1 MNRKRKTKVY
11 CLQRRKLRFLIKSL
25 FVIILA
31 LGLFWLA
38 GLIKEKADASF
49 NTAGVYSENAV
60 LSASPEI
67 IANKE
72 AADILKTVTSKAY
85 LLLDGKT
92 GKVLIEKEGYTPLP
106 PASTTKILTA
116 ITALDSGSV
125 DQRVKVSASAA
136 ATGEASVNLK
146 ENDVLSLEQLLYGA
160 LVQSGNDA
168 CVAIAEGLAPSEEEF
183 VARMNLKAKTLGA
196 FNTKFYNTNGLP
208 CSGHLTTA
216 YDLAL
221 ITRYALQDPVFS
233 DIVKTQDYQMRWES
247 PQRTLKIK
255 NTNLLL
261 QLDSRVIGV
270 KTGTTNA
277 AGKCL
282 VSAIKIGDETLIGVV
297 LDAKDRYKDMQ
308 ALFRWGELSLRYK

>member
-1 MNRKRKTKVY
+1 MSKSKFRKQHSTKKRIRALFRV
-11 CLQRRKLRFLIKSL
+11 LIGLVFLAAIIWGAHAAWQAAFSMGNNEPLTDMEAMIPAVTDWQDSSL
-25 FVIILA
+25 VNTEVAKITA
-31 LGLFWLA
+31 
-38 GLIKEKADASF
+38 KAF
-49 NTAGVYSENAV
+49 
-60 LSASPEI
+60 
-67 IANKE
+67 
-72 AADILKTVTSKAY
+72 

-92 GKVLIEKEGYTPLP
+92 GEVLLEKNGYLALP

-125 DQRVKVSASAA
+125 DQRVRVSASAA
-136 ATGEASVNLK
+136 ATGEASINLK
-146 ENDVLSLEQLLYGA
+146 EDEVLSLEQLLYGA

-168 CVAIAEGLAPSEEEF
+168 CVAIAEGLAPTEAEF

-196 FNTKFYNTNGLP
+196 FQTDFYNTNGLP
-208 CSGHLTTA
+208 YSEHLTTA

-247 PQRTLKIK
+247 PQRTLKLK

-282 VSAIKIGDETLIGVV
+282 VSAIQIGDRVLIGVV

-308 ALFRWGELSLRYK
+308 ALFNWGESKLGYK